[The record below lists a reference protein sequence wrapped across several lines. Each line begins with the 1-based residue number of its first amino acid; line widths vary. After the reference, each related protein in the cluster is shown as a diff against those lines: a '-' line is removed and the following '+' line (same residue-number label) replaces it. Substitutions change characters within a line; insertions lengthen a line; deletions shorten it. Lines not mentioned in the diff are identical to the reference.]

1 MNPPMK
7 RHAILFWRYPIPLR
21 PEFITLSKV
30 AKHILKCLCSLRHRL
45 AKCHPS
51 ILDLLN
57 NRQSLFHGHESSPL
71 KFCFGTWKRLLAY
84 WYNSS

>member
-21 PEFITLSKV
+21 PEFIALSKV

-45 AKCHPS
+45 AKCRPS
-51 ILDLLN
+51 ILDLLD
-57 NRQSLFHGHESSPL
+57 NRQSLFHSHWSSPL
-71 KFCFGTWKRLLAY
+71 KYCFGIWKSLLAY